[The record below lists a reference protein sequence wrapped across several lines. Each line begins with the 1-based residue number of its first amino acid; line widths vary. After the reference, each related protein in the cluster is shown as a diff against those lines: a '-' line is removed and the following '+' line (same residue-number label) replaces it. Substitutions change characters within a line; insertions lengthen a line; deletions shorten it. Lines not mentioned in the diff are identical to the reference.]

1 MKNITLIIT
10 VFIFTFSLNAQ
21 NFSGKATY
29 KTHRK
34 VNIKLGE
41 DKETSSSMQKMIQ
54 EQMKKHFQRT
64 YHLNFNQN
72 ESTYRQEA
80 QLKAPQASNGVRIMS
95 IGGTSNSDILYKNIK
110 ENRYTNKTEISSK
123 RFLIQDKLPKYE
135 WEMSGETKTIGK
147 YTCYK
152 ATKTRTREQSS
163 LINDE
168 ETQKTVTIT
177 TTAWYTP
184 EIPISNGP
192 EMFGGL
198 PGLILEIQ
206 DGKQTIVCSEIVL
219 NPTEKTEIIEPTKG
233 KKITQVKFDEIMD
246 KKNKEMLERLKDN
259 RGKKGNGNRFR
270 IQIGG

>member
-10 VFIFTFSLNAQ
+10 VFIFTFSLSAQ

-34 VNIKLGE
+34 VNVKLGE

-54 EQMKKHFQRT
+54 EQMKKHFQKT
-64 YHLNFNQN
+64 FHLNFNQN
-72 ESTYRQEA
+72 ESTYKQEA
-80 QLKAPQASNGVRIMS
+80 QLSAPQASNGVRVMS
-95 IGGTSNSDILYKNIK
+95 IGGGSNNDILYKNIK

-123 RFLIQDKLPKYE
+123 RFLIQDKLPKSE

-152 ATKTRTREQSS
+152 ATKTRTREQR
-163 LINDE
+163 NFTDNE
-168 ETQKTVTIT
+168 VTKKTVTIT

-206 DGKQTIVCSEIVL
+206 DGKQTIVCSEIIL
-219 NPTEKTEIIEPTKG
+219 NPTEKIEITEPTKG

-246 KKNKEMLERLKDN
+246 KKRDEMLERFKNN
-259 RGKKGNGNRFR
+259 RSSRDGNRIS